1 MTIFV
6 FMLSNY
12 IRLSKTILLT
22 SPILSQVIGFGLII
36 PLISTSTVLKIHHGD
51 FHHVFTRA
59 TRMFLADLICRS
71 HTPPILFSFGG
82 LYLQIKHSPPSFIK
96 KPLIDLLF
104 ANFTECPFQLNACSN
119 KVATNVASDNPNISS
134 PNDESPE
141 CLNKAMSC
149 HTVRCPYM
157 GSTTAQAYV
166 HCAITFVYFSTFFY
180 QK

>member
-96 KPLIDLLF
+96 KPLIFFLPISLNVLFSSMLAPAKFLPMLLRIILIF
-104 ANFTECPFQLNACSN
+104 PL
-119 KVATNVASDNPNISS
+119 
-134 PNDESPE
+134 
-141 CLNKAMSC
+141 LMMSLL
-149 HTVRCPYM
+149 
-157 GSTTAQAYV
+157 SA
-166 HCAITFVYFSTFFY
+166 
-180 QK
+180 

>member
-22 SPILSQVIGFGLII
+22 SPILSQVIGFGMII

-96 KPLIDLLF
+96 KPLIFFLPVSLNVLFSSMLAPTKFLPMLLRIILIF
-104 ANFTECPFQLNACSN
+104 PL
-119 KVATNVASDNPNISS
+119 
-134 PNDESPE
+134 
-141 CLNKAMSC
+141 LMMSLL
-149 HTVRCPYM
+149 
-157 GSTTAQAYV
+157 SA
-166 HCAITFVYFSTFFY
+166 
-180 QK
+180 

>member
-82 LYLQIKHSPPSFIK
+82 LYLQIKYSPPSFIK
-96 KPLIDLLF
+96 KPLIFFLPISLNVLFSSMLAPTKLLPMLLRIILIF
-104 ANFTECPFQLNACSN
+104 PL
-119 KVATNVASDNPNISS
+119 
-134 PNDESPE
+134 
-141 CLNKAMSC
+141 LMMSLL
-149 HTVRCPYM
+149 
-157 GSTTAQAYV
+157 SA
-166 HCAITFVYFSTFFY
+166 
-180 QK
+180 